1 MVALEARA
9 LEELDG
15 ITLYRDDLVIS
26 EPPKVATISGDLV
39 ALMLDVKFF

>member
-15 ITLYRDDLVIS
+15 ITPYRTNLIIP
-26 EPPKVATISGDLV
+26 EPPKAAAIPGNPV
-39 ALMLDVKFF
+39 ALMLNVRFS